1 MTFSGVLK
9 GGGGKAPLSWLTCSK
24 HKVDQKGVVTSK
36 SQKVLAI
43 TDGQA
48 VLL

>member
-9 GGGGKAPLSWLTCSK
+9 AGGGGGGGKAPLSL
-24 HKVDQKGVVTSK
+24 
-36 SQKVLAI
+36 QKVLEI

-48 VLL
+48 VL